1 MIGLTLMG
9 EFVGSRLLLTVF
21 FDLFFFFLS
30 FLSGRQKQRT
40 EPLPKTT
47 ADMLPYTRYTDQN
60 GWPLSKIVL
69 VETEGGVELHYPP
82 YDIVLTRE

>member
-1 MIGLTLMG
+1 MG
-9 EFVGSRLLLTVF
+9 EFVVSRLLQMVF
-21 FDLFFFFLS
+21 FGIFLS
-30 FLSGRQKQRT
+30 SFLFGRQEQQT
-40 EPLPKTT
+40 EPLLKTT

-82 YDIVLTRE
+82 YDIVLTRQ